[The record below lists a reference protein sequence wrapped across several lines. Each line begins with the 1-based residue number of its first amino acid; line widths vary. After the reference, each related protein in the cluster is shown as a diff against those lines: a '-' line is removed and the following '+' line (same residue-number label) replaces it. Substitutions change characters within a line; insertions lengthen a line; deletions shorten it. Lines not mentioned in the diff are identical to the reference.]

1 MLTATTTATL
11 FTPPKGTCPRCR
23 RNAFLVANNNPLLT
37 HTPNLCYDCI
47 AASLTNEPLAS
58 SVPLPRIDFFCRTY
72 NLPFNPNLWTTL
84 STHSPQ
90 AAPSALL
97 RTYTEAIL
105 SDPTN
110 QPNLSYS
117 SSTSDLWNTANAE
130 WEKTTHF
137 TAILQRIEPIRDSYT
152 ERSRMKWGE
161 QYTFQQLRELDGLYT
176 RTIRSNRITN
186 PLQKAAVQ
194 TLCKLQL
201 EMNEAIQ
208 MKDTKAIKDFS
219 SAWSTFAKQAKLDEM
234 IEETKTD
241 DITTVAEL
249 YDYAEAQG
257 FEPHYYQGDCK
268 DDIDFAIKDIQEAD
282 RRLILESTGL
292 QATLE
297 EMLDKARRNLEQAEA
312 DRVAADEP
320 LDDNSND
327 ISDLLNFK
335 AEDVEI
341 ESESDD
347 AALNLNFEPKQTPA
361 PTTVKPLEPTTNE
374 LTDSKPQEV
383 KPLEPQ
389 EVTNDESQESW
400 G

>member
-1 MLTATTTATL
+1 MISTPTTTTL
-11 FTPPKGTCPRCR
+11 FNPPKGTCPRCR
-23 RNAFLVANNNPLLT
+23 RNTYLFANNNPLLT
-37 HTPNLCYDCI
+37 HSTALCYECV

-58 SVPLPRIDFFCRTY
+58 SVPLPRIDFICRTY
-72 NLPFNPNLWTTL
+72 NLPFDPNLWTTL
-84 STHSPQ
+84 STKSPQ
-90 AAPSALL
+90 SSPSALL
-97 RTYTEAIL
+97 RIYTEAVL
-105 SDPTN
+105 TDPTN
-110 QPNLSYS
+110 QPNLSYA

-137 TAILQRIEPIRDSYT
+137 TSILQRIEPIKDSYT

-249 YDYAEAQG
+249 YDYAESQG
-257 FEPHYYQGDCK
+257 FNPHYYQGDCK

-292 QATLE
+292 QQTLE
-297 EMLDKARRNLEQAEA
+297 EMLDKARRNLEQEEA
-312 DRVAADEP
+312 DRVAENEP
-320 LDDNSND
+320 LASDND

-335 AEDVEI
+335 ADDVEI
-341 ESESDD
+341 DSEDD
-347 AALNLNFEPKQTPA
+347 EAALALNFEPHERTA
-361 PTTVKPLEPTTNE
+361 TTVKPLASTNE
-374 LTDSKPQEV
+374 
-383 KPLEPQ
+383 EPQ
-389 EVTNDESQESW
+389 DEPSQETETW